1 MGVSGLTTFLREGRN
16 SLSTVHRQ
24 VGKIEDPLVSG
35 HYYSSA
41 DSPPLESEWIPL
53 VVDAW
58 A

>member
-24 VGKIEDPLVSG
+24 VGKVEDPLASG
-35 HYYSSA
+35 HYCSTENQSE
-41 DSPPLESEWIPL
+41 ESEWLPL